1 MPSPKRI
8 QIIVNPAAGQN
19 TPVLATLNE
28 VFRPLNVDWDISVTK
43 KAGDA
48 REQAQLAAQ
57 QGVDVV
63 AAYGGDGTVTEV
75 ASGLLGSN
83 VPLAILPGGTGN
95 VTAIE
100 LGIPTDLGAACM
112 LAAGN
117 NSKVTTSDCGDDCGD
132 DCGELDNHL
141 FLLRLSVGLEA
152 EMVENASREAKTR
165 YGIFAYLWSALQ
177 NLRQPEVSQF
187 QLTLDGQAVVT
198 EGVTCII
205 ANSGNLGL
213 SGVKLLP
220 TVAIDDGLLDV
231 IVLQQANLTALFEV
245 MGNVL
250 GIRETPLLNAAT
262 QPSTH
267 DWSQSLQ
274 VWQAREIAVITTP
287 PRVIQADGEIIGQG
301 PIRCRVLP
309 HALKVITPDLAA
321 A

>member
-1 MPSPKRI
+1 MSSTKRI
-8 QIIVNPAAGQN
+8 QIIVNPAAGAN

-28 VFRPLNVDWDISVTK
+28 VFRPLNIDWDVSVTK
-43 KAGDA
+43 KVGDA
-48 REQAQLAAQ
+48 REQAQLAVQ
-57 QGVDVV
+57 QGANVV

-95 VTAIE
+95 VTSIE
-100 LGIPTDLGAACM
+100 LGIPSDLGAACM

-117 NSKVTTSDCGDDCGD
+117 NSRVTTI

-187 QLTLDGQAVVT
+187 HLTLDGKEVVT

-250 GIRETPLLNAAT
+250 GLRETPLLNATT
-262 QPSTH
+262 QPGNP

-274 VWQAREIAVITTP
+274 VWQAQEISVVTNP
-287 PRVIQADGEIIGQG
+287 PRTVQADGEIMGQR
-301 PIRCRVLP
+301 PIRCKVLP
-309 HALKVITPDLAA
+309 HALKVITPDLAIA
-321 A
+321 

>member
-1 MPSPKRI
+1 MPPTKRI

-28 VFRPLNVDWDISVTK
+28 VFRPLNVDWNVSITK

-48 REQAQLAAQ
+48 RDQARLAVQ

-75 ASGLLGSN
+75 ASGLLGSD

-95 VTAIE
+95 VTSIG

-112 LAAGN
+112 LAAGA
-117 NSKVTTSDCGDDCGD
+117 NSKVTTI
-132 DCGELDNHL
+132 DCGELDEHL

-152 EMVENASREAKTR
+152 EIVENASREAKTR

-187 QLTLDGQAVVT
+187 QLTLDGKEIVT

-205 ANSGNLGL
+205 ANSGHLGL
-213 SGVKLLP
+213 SGVKFLP

-231 IVLQQANLTALFEV
+231 IVLQQANLTALFEI

-250 GIRETPLLNAAT
+250 RLHETPLLDAAA
-262 QPSTH
+262 QPLNT
-267 DWSQSLQ
+267 DLSQSLQ
-274 VWQAREIAVITTP
+274 VWQAKEITLVTTP
-287 PRVIQADGEIIGQG
+287 PRSIQADGEIIGQG
-301 PIRCRVLP
+301 PIRCKVLP
-309 HALKVITPDLAA
+309 HALKVLTPELVAA
-321 A
+321 

>member
-1 MPSPKRI
+1 MPPTKRI

-19 TPVLATLNE
+19 TPMLATFNE
-28 VFRPLNVDWDISVTK
+28 VFRPLNVDWDVSITK

-48 REQAQLAAQ
+48 REQARLAVQ

-75 ASGLLGSN
+75 ASGLLGSD

-95 VTAIE
+95 VTSIE

-112 LAAGN
+112 LAAGH
-117 NSKVTTSDCGDDCGD
+117 NSQVTTI
-132 DCGELDNHL
+132 DCGELNEHL

-165 YGIFAYLWSALQ
+165 YGVFAYLWSALQ

-187 QLTLDGQAVVT
+187 QLTLDGREVVT

-231 IVLQQANLTALFEV
+231 IVLQQASLTALFEI

-250 GIRETPLLNAAT
+250 RLRETPLLDAT
-262 QPSTH
+262 EQPLNT
-267 DWSQSLQ
+267 DLSQSLQ
-274 VWQAREIAVITTP
+274 VWQAKEITLVTTP
-287 PRVIQADGEIIGQG
+287 LRTIQADGEIMGQG

-309 HALKVITPDLAA
+309 HALKVLTPDLATI
-321 A
+321 

>member
-1 MPSPKRI
+1 MPPTKRI

-28 VFRPLNVDWDISVTK
+28 VFRPLNIDWDVSVTK

-48 REQAQLAAQ
+48 REQAQLAVQ
-57 QGVDVV
+57 RGVDVV

-75 ASGLLGSN
+75 ASGLLGSD

-95 VTAIE
+95 VTSIE

-117 NSKVTTSDCGDDCGD
+117 NSKVTTI
-132 DCGELDNHL
+132 DCGELDHHL

-187 QLTLDGQAVVT
+187 QLTLDGKEVVT

-245 MGNVL
+245 MGNLL
-250 GIRETPLLNAAT
+250 GLRETALLNVAT
-262 QPSTH
+262 QPGAA

-274 VWQAREIAVITTP
+274 VWQASAISVVTTP
-287 PRVIQADGEIIGQG
+287 PRTVQADGEIMGQG
-301 PIRCRVLP
+301 PIRCKVLP
-309 HALKVITPDLAA
+309 HALKVITPDLTSV
-321 A
+321 